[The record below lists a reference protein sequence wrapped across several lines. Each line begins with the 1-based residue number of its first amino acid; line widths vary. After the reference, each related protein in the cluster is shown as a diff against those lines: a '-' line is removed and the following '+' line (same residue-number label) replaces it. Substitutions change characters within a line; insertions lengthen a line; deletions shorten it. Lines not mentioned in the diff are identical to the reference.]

1 MPKREHNLFTAA
13 IVYDLKSQIL
23 GRESKS
29 IENISSPLYESK
41 DFLLQIT
48 NEFTKS
54 EFGNF

>member
-23 GRESKS
+23 GRESKGV
-29 IENISSPLYESK
+29 EEISCALYETK
-41 DFLLQIT
+41 DFYLQIT
-48 NEFTKS
+48 NEFLKS